1 MESQDEARCVTES
14 PRPTALN
21 AAGMDSAKIMA
32 GRRGGIGGD
41 RVSFIE
47 NSPEKSVVLSP
58 RLEELIREVGGCQTE
73 QLAALVRRVMYEFLS
88 R

>member
-1 MESQDEARCVTES
+1 MERDKNPRGECAVPSTTYRLNEAARE
-14 PRPTALN
+14 
-21 AAGMDSAKIMA
+21 SAKIMGVA
-32 GRRGGIGGD
+32 D
-41 RVSFIE
+41 RKTYIE